1 MNRYA
6 QLNNNLD
13 ALQLAWMK
21 EILNSVIDRNTGNSD
36 YSLQDALLDLTDAE
50 IAFRDDSAKR
60 IISVSHFPF
69 NKTLRDFDFGF
80 QAGINK
86 EKILDLVSLRFLDKK
101 ENIVFM
107 GSPGVGKTH
116 LATAIGIEAASQRQ
130 HIFHK
135 LRRADGEVQD
145 RRKGRTGQSRSSSIA

>member
-50 IAFRDDSAKR
+50 IAFRADSAKR
-60 IISVSHFPF
+60 INISVSHFPF

-86 EKILDLVSLRFLDKK
+86 KKILDLVSLRFLDKK

-107 GSPGVGKTH
+107 GSPRGWQDASCHSHRHRGCQP
-116 LATAIGIEAASQRQ
+116 EAA
-130 HIFHK
+130 HI
-135 LRRADGEVQD
+135 
-145 RRKGRTGQSRSSSIA
+145 S